1 MLHKIDFDATTFKP
15 RKGHLLVKVK
25 KPDDEVKTESG
36 IVTEIKR
43 STLDRPCYGRVEA
56 ANTEDDIPVGTN
68 VVFPNTDGIDCSFN
82 GIEGYVLL
90 KVESVIG
97 LVGYI

>member
-1 MLHKIDFDATTFKP
+1 MLHKIDFDASTFAP
-15 RKGHLLVKVK
+15 REGHLLVKVNR
-25 KPDDEVKTESG
+25 PDDMVKTESG

-43 STLDRPCYGRVEA
+43 STLDRPCCGRVEA
-56 ANTEDDIPVGTN
+56 SNSADKIPVGAN

-97 LVGYI
+97 LVG

>member
-1 MLHKIDFDATTFKP
+1 MLHKIDFDARTFTP
-15 RKGHLLVKVK
+15 RKGHLLVKVN
-25 KPDDEVKTESG
+25 KPDDMVKTESG

-43 STLDRPCYGRVEA
+43 STLDRPCYGCVVA
-56 ANTEDDIPVGTN
+56 ANTEDDIPVGAN

-97 LVGYI
+97 SCWPL

>member
-1 MLHKIDFDATTFKP
+1 MLHKIDFDASTFKP
-15 RKGHLLVKVK
+15 REGHLLVKVN
-25 KPDDEVKTESG
+25 KPDDMVKTESG

-56 ANTEDDIPVGTN
+56 SHPEDKIPVGAN

-82 GIEGYVLL
+82 GVEGYVLL

-97 LVGYI
+97 LVG

>member
-1 MLHKIDFDATTFKP
+1 MLHKIDFDADTFKP
-15 RKGHLLVKVK
+15 REGHLLVKVN
-25 KPDDEVKTESG
+25 KPDDMVKTESG

-43 STLDRPCYGRVEA
+43 STLDRPCYGCVEA
-56 ANTEDDIPVGTN
+56 ANSVDGIRVGAN

-97 LVGYI
+97 LVG

>member
-1 MLHKIDFDATTFKP
+1 MLHKIDFDASTFTP
-15 RKGHLLVKVK
+15 RKGHLLVKVN
-25 KPDDEVKTESG
+25 KPDDMVKTESG

-43 STLDRPCYGRVEA
+43 STLDRPCYGCVVA
-56 ANTEDDIPVGTN
+56 ANTEDDIPVGVN

-97 LVGYI
+97 LVG